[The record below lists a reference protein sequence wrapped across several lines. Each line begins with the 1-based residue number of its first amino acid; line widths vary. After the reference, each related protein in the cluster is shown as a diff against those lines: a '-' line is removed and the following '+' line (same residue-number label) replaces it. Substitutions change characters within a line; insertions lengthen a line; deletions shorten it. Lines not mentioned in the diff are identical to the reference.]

1 MINYNEVNRNLLDR
15 KSNYPELIKLTD
27 LLDKTIDFGTQIF
40 DWEFAE
46 NKIHKENIVCQ
57 TFFKNIL
64 EIGDGISILVQK
76 SSVENAKILLRSLV
90 ENVFYLEYLLESDS
104 KNRALA
110 YLVATFHSEMKFN
123 SRMDKN
129 SSEGKN
135 FRSVVLKDK
144 TYQKVPFL
152 EPRIQPEKNGN
163 EFTQM
168 LNHPDFIEVE
178 REYLRTAAKKS
189 NPPWYMLFDGP
200 PNLDQLA
207 NHIKVNARYEI
218 LYRILSESVHSSN
231 IIKYS
236 LTDLEN
242 GSGLGGMRNPEDADM
257 IVKLALVCLESAYA
271 NFVDKRIPAKAA
283 DYEVWH
289 QGFSKDYELLYI

>member
-1 MINYNEVNRNLLDR
+1 MNRNLLDR
-15 KSNYPELIKLTD
+15 KSDYPELIKLTD

-40 DWEFAE
+40 DWEIEAYQS
-46 NKIHKENIVCQ
+46 KESIVCQ

-76 SSVENAKILLRSLV
+76 SSIENAKILLRSLV
-90 ENVFYLEYLLESDS
+90 ENIFYLEYLLESNS

-123 SRMDKN
+123 SKMDKN
-129 SSEGKN
+129 SPEGKN

-144 TYQKVPFL
+144 TYQNVPFL
-152 EPRIQPEKNGN
+152 EPRVQPEKNGN

-168 LNHPDFIEVE
+168 LTHPDFIEVE
-178 REYLRTAAKKS
+178 REYQRTAAKKS

-200 PNLDQLA
+200 PNIDQLA

-218 LYRILSESVHSSN
+218 LYRVLSESVHSSN

-236 LTDLEN
+236 LIDLEN

-271 NFVDKRIPAKAA
+271 NFVAKRIPAKAA
-283 DYEVWH
+283 DYEAWH
-289 QGFSKDYELLYI
+289 QRFSKDYDQLGTSRVTA